1 MNSIDTVGVGV
12 SAPGT
17 GLTGAKANVAGETVV
32 ISRKEVTK
40 ENTFKKFIAMLA
52 TTVLT
57 VKTTAR
63 EDMDHG
69 QVFIGV
75 TDPGV
80 ILSPN
85 QNRLSAVVRNIGGQ
99 NAFIGSYGVTI
110 TTGFLLRPLETVV
123 LDKTYG
129 AIYGISDSVLG
140 TTMCFIEE

>member
-1 MNSIDTVGVGV
+1 MNNIDTVVG
-12 SAPGT
+12 SKAPGT
-17 GLTGAKANVAGETVV
+17 GLTGAKATVAGESVV

-40 ENTFKKFIAMLA
+40 EITFKKFIAMLA

-57 VKTTAR
+57 IKTTAR
-63 EDMDHG
+63 EDVGSG
-69 QVFIGV
+69 QVFVGI

-110 TTGFLLRPLETVV
+110 TTGFLLRPFESIV
-123 LDKTYG
+123 LDKTWG
-129 AIYGISDSVLG
+129 AIYGISDNANG
-140 TTMCFIEE
+140 TTICFVEE